1 MYNRLPEDKPS
12 GSKHVEDIINQ
23 NISSEKV
30 HFVGLYC
37 IITRW
42 FKYERDYLC
51 VNKPVTVPVIFE
63 PPCILQCKVQ
73 KTRFATA
80 QQAKQIHKFKNI
92 QPCS

>member
-37 IITRW
+37 
-42 FKYERDYLC
+42 
-51 VNKPVTVPVIFE
+51 VI
-63 PPCILQCKVQ
+63 ILQCTVQ
-73 KTRFATA
+73 KM
-80 QQAKQIHKFKNI
+80 
-92 QPCS
+92 